1 MERIRVLLVE
11 PGEKPRL
18 VTVDH
23 TLEELQKLV
32 NDDLQAVYPWEDP
45 VALVCADNGKCLGFV
60 ANRILE
66 DDNGEPYDIIC
77 GTFFICGL
85 SRDNF
90 ASISNAMAEKY
101 MKRFEA
107 PELFIRTADRH
118 VIQFKEGS
126 KPRVI
131 A

>member
-32 NDDLQAVYPWEDP
+32 NDDLQAIYPWEDP

-107 PELFIRTADRH
+107 PELFIRTADGH
-118 VIQFKEGS
+118 VIQFKEVS

-131 A
+131 V